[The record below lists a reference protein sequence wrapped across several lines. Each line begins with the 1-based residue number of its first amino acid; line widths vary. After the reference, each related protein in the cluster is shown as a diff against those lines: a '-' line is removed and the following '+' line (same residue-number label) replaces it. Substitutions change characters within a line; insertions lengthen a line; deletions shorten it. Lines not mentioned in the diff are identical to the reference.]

1 MEIKGAWTKM
11 GNKSMTHQQRMYNV
25 DTGVHCATQTTSEVF
40 FDMKKRH
47 STAMPEN
54 FRQIVEAHVIDP
66 I

>member
-1 MEIKGAWTKM
+1 
-11 GNKSMTHQQRMYNV
+11 MTHQQRMYNV

-54 FRQIVEAHVIDP
+54 LRQIVEAHVIDP